1 MCSTNWPTLNQCIHK
16 NHENICVHVVGYTC
30 CIHTRLLFEKKSSMS
45 INIETASQ
53 VIFQVF
59 PRPDYTIRKL
69 QSMIENQVGIHPD
82 LQRLFLKVTNPGSGY
97 NYRTPGS
104 VFLGNL
110 SKTLENYNVKE
121 NDTIIC
127 VEAGE
132 VTIQTIQQS
141 TFSLWIEPSHTV
153 EQLKYQMEQ
162 EFHIPRDTQRMIHRG
177 RGMIDT
183 NHLGYYAIGKDA
195 LVHLVFRLTGPC
207 ARRPSDGGPV
217 QVTLPIYV
225 SKGSTF
231 FHYKVK

>member
-1 MCSTNWPTLNQCIHK
+1 
-16 NHENICVHVVGYTC
+16 
-30 CIHTRLLFEKKSSMS
+30 MS

-53 VIFQVF
+53 VMFQVF

-82 LQRLFLKVTNPGSGY
+82 LQRLFLKVTNTGSGY
-97 NYRTPGS
+97 YYGVPGS

-110 SKTLENYNVKE
+110 SKTLENYSVKE

-177 RGMIDT
+177 RGMIDS

-195 LVHLVFRLTGPC
+195 LIHLVFALLDHVHVDHQMEDLCKLHCQFMCQKDRHFFIIKSNK
-207 ARRPSDGGPV
+207 AF
-217 QVTLPIYV
+217 PIRAQLL
-225 SKGSTF
+225 
-231 FHYKVK
+231 